1 MDNKRAVVK
10 QLSYKCCY
18 AKYITFCLLHENN
31 SYDDTMAPSAGKSPP
46 SSTRSTSSYDIKDV
60 RPEFSSDA
68 VEKENQRP
76 PIYNPE
82 DYLLSLK
89 KYGKRGSGS
98 NCQSV
103 YEKSDSDESST
114 DTEKLHK
121 LQMSRS
127 KTLPAKKSASKTNSV
142 SSNDISDA
150 SEMTLRQFGS
160 ITDLLTKLR
169 SDLRC
174 AFLSFVQEF
183 VASPVD
189 GVSLLLEALKALQL
203 SQSASFDKNSS
214 VSNGFRNHAFQ
225 RRALLDELA
234 CLQCLSI
241 CCSRTPEAGTRLGT
255 TPIGLLPL
263 AVSATGSGIR
273 SRILAIQL
281 LTVACDKET
290 LSDGSH
296 RVASNGH
303 SAVSD
308 ALSTLRLR
316 CGEPVRFRIMVGMFN
331 SGGGSG
337 ELQTFG
343 LKFINTFME
352 SAETLQDKLYLQA
365 ELHQAG
371 FDPQLMTK
379 TVAST
384 SIWFENLH
392 EELKRWE
399 VQKIDVQSLQTIAL
413 NAEQLRSK
421 LITLE
426 RRVSILQDEK
436 NILTTMERRLQ
447 ERCAELQKEVRKLR
461 EIQHEKNN
469 NPHKSPVALPRQ
481 ALTVTNIKTKKSPEN
496 TNGKQFNSEHEDEG
510 ISGSDTGQSISPD
523 PSSEER
529 FVRKGSSL
537 SSNKFSIILT
547 EDDSPVPEKDNNE
560 NLYNSRDTTIEDVIE
575 ELENIVSDQE
585 RDILSNENELQS
597 SENNAFSSLEQYSS
611 EYEIIPSNLLPAP
624 PKKSKSL
631 IHLFCNP
638 SDVDSS
644 DYMIVDPPAQVRNP
658 FYRPEEPIQ
667 DRARKIYID
676 EPVTYSDD
684 VLPQPDIVHNTRRH
698 SRDNTNRAILNV
710 IMDAREKE
718 RRAHSLERD
727 ITLPVPAQPPK
738 QYNGVFF
745 IASESTHNGE
755 TMRHHRGR
763 DKIPRDS
770 DLQFHHPR
778 QRQVSKS
785 LDRMANCGVDSL
797 IDVVEPTSI
806 NSKIIERAR
815 QPLPPVALTKPSARG
830 SGKQQS
836 PTNAY
841 NSNFKYSPGTLHY
854 GLPITTRGTSR
865 ASSSNLGTRVTD
877 IVSGLY

>member
-1 MDNKRAVVK
+1 M
-10 QLSYKCCY
+10 
-18 AKYITFCLLHENN
+18 
-31 SYDDTMAPSAGKSPP
+31 
-46 SSTRSTSSYDIKDV
+46 
-60 RPEFSSDA
+60 FSFI
-68 VEKENQRP
+68 R
-76 PIYNPE
+76 
-82 DYLLSLK
+82 
-89 KYGKRGSGS
+89 
-98 NCQSV
+98 
-103 YEKSDSDESST
+103 
-114 DTEKLHK
+114 
-121 LQMSRS
+121 
-127 KTLPAKKSASKTNSV
+127 
-142 SSNDISDA
+142 
-150 SEMTLRQFGS
+150 
-160 ITDLLTKLR
+160 
-169 SDLRC
+169 
-174 AFLSFVQEF
+174 
-183 VASPVD
+183 
-189 GVSLLLEALKALQL
+189 
-203 SQSASFDKNSS
+203 
-214 VSNGFRNHAFQ
+214 
-225 RRALLDELA
+225 
-234 CLQCLSI
+234 QCLSI

-263 AVSATGSGIR
+263 AVSATGTGIR

-281 LTVACDKET
+281 LTVACDRVT

-316 CGEPVRFRIMVGMFN
+316 CGEPVRFRLMVGMFN

-343 LKFINTFME
+343 LKFINTLME

-371 FDPQLMTK
+371 FDPKLMTK

-384 SIWFENLH
+384 SIWFEKLH

-399 VQKIDVQSLQTIAL
+399 VQKIDVESLQTIAL

-426 RRVSILQDEK
+426 RRVTTLQDEK
-436 NILTTMERRLQ
+436 NLLTTMERRLQ
-447 ERCAELQKEVRKLR
+447 ERCAELQREVRKLR
-461 EIQHEKNN
+461 QMQHEQNN
-469 NPHKSPVALPRQ
+469 APHKSPVALPRQ
-481 ALTVTNIKTKKSPEN
+481 ALALPGKPSGNGS
-496 TNGKQFNSEHEDEG
+496 GKQINSEHEDEG

-529 FVRKGSSL
+529 FVRKGSSM
-537 SSNKFSIILT
+537 SSNKFSILLT
-547 EDDSPVPEKDNNE
+547 ENNSPIPEKMTNGEE
-560 NLYNSRDTTIEDVIE
+560 NLHSRDTTIEDVIE
-575 ELENIVSDQE
+575 ELENIVSDAE
-585 RDILSNENELQS
+585 RDILNQNDS
-597 SENNAFSSLEQYSS
+597 SITEIQLSDGNPYSSFEQYSS

-624 PKKSKSL
+624 PKKTKSL

-658 FYRPEEPIQ
+658 FFRTDEPVQ

-676 EPVTYSDD
+676 DAVSYSEE
-684 VLPQPDIVHNTRRH
+684 VLPQPDLVHHTRRH

-727 ITLPVPAQPPK
+727 ITMPPPQ

-745 IASESTHNGE
+745 IGSDSHNGG
-755 TMRHHRGR
+755 HRR
-763 DKIPRDS
+763 EMTTTASDS
-770 DLQFHHPR
+770 R
-778 QRQVSKS
+778 RQVSKS
-785 LDRMANCGVDSL
+785 LDRMANCGVDSM
-797 IDVVEPTSI
+797 IDIVEPPSL
-806 NSKIIERAR
+806 NNNKIEQRGR
-815 QPLPPVALTKPSARG
+815 QPLPPVALTKPRG

-836 PTNAY
+836 PAF
-841 NSNFKYSPGTLHY
+841 NSNFKYNPGTLHY

-865 ASSSNLGTRVTD
+865 TSSSNLGPRVTD

>member
-1 MDNKRAVVK
+1 M
-10 QLSYKCCY
+10 S
-18 AKYITFCLLHENN
+18 
-31 SYDDTMAPSAGKSPP
+31 PSAGKSPP
-46 SSTRSTSSYDIKDV
+46 SSTRSSSSYDIKDV
-60 RPEFSSDA
+60 RPEFSNEA

-89 KYGKRGSGS
+89 KYSKIGASDK
-98 NCQSV
+98 CQSV
-103 YEKSDSDESST
+103 YEKFSETSNDDEA
-114 DTEKLHK
+114 EKKEK

-127 KTLPAKKSASKTNSV
+127 KTLPAKSKASKRNSTT
-142 SSNDISDA
+142 SNNTEDST
-150 SEMTLRQFGS
+150 EMTLRQFGS

-174 AFLSFVQEF
+174 SFLSFVQEF
-183 VASPVD
+183 VATPVD
-189 GVSLLLEALKALQL
+189 GVTLLLETLRALQL
-203 SQSASFDKNSS
+203 SQSAALDKTSS
-214 VSNGFRNHAFQ
+214 VTNGFRTHAFQ

-263 AVSATGSGIR
+263 AVSATGTGIR
-273 SRILAIQL
+273 SRITAIQL
-281 LTVACDKET
+281 LTVACDKVA

-316 CGEPVRFRIMVGMFN
+316 CGEPVRFRLMVGMFN

-343 LKFINTFME
+343 LKFINTLME

-371 FDPQLMTK
+371 FDPKLMTK

-384 SIWFENLH
+384 SVWFEKLH

-399 VQKIDVQSLQTIAL
+399 VQKIDVESLQTIAL

-426 RRVSILQDEK
+426 RRVTTLQDEK
-436 NILTTMERRLQ
+436 SLLATMESRLQ
-447 ERCAELQKEVRKLR
+447 ERCAELQREVRKLR
-461 EIQHEKNN
+461 QMQHEQNTS
-469 NPHKSPVALPRQ
+469 HKSPVALPRQ
-481 ALTVTNIKTKKSPEN
+481 ALPESSS
-496 TNGKQFNSEHEDEG
+496 KRINSEHEDEG
-510 ISGSDTGQSISPD
+510 ISGSDAGHSISPD
-523 PSSEER
+523 PSSEEN
-529 FVRKGSSL
+529 FMRKGSNM
-537 SSNKFSIILT
+537 SSNKFSILLT
-547 EDDSPVPEKDNNE
+547 ENNSPTSEKERNLEE
-560 NLYNSRDTTIEDVIE
+560 NIEDVIE
-575 ELENIVSDQE
+575 ELENIVSDAE
-585 RDILSNENELQS
+585 RDILH
-597 SENNAFSSLEQYSS
+597 ENNSQSPETSEIQLSEQYSSYEQYSS

-624 PKKSKSL
+624 PKKTKSL

-644 DYMIVDPPAQVRNP
+644 DYMIVDAPQQVRNP
-658 FYRPEEPIQ
+658 FFRNEEDPVQ

-676 EPVTYSDD
+676 DPIVYPEDRLPPPD
-684 VLPQPDIVHNTRRH
+684 VVHNARRH

-727 ITLPVPAQPPK
+727 VTVMPPPQ

-745 IASESTHNGE
+745 IGSESNN
-755 TMRHHRGR
+755 
-763 DKIPRDS
+763 
-770 DLQFHHPR
+770 R
-778 QRQVSKS
+778 QHEREQNSRRQVSKS
-785 LDRMANCGVDSL
+785 LDRMANCGVDSM
-797 IDVVEPTSI
+797 IDVIEPQSY
-806 NSKIIERAR
+806 NARIIERGR
-815 QPLPPVALTKPSARG
+815 QPLPQVALTKPRTSGNKVPSA
-830 SGKQQS
+830 SHQQ
-836 PTNAY
+836 TF
-841 NSNFKYSPGTLHY
+841 NSNFKYNPGTLHY
-854 GLPITTRGTSR
+854 GMPITARGTSR
-865 ASSSNLGTRVTD
+865 ASSSNLGPRVTD